1 MNLCDAMESRSPF
14 RRTEHLGPNYFG
26 LAAQCDSQGYVFV
39 LIHLL
44 ESINVFGT
52 RIHYHQ
58 FYFCHS
64 VLLFS
69 VRFAAMLFY
78 SPAQSLH
85 SWRLKVRIAVLRP
98 GKHSAHEIRQQSK
111 RYNSTKLFGAGPLS
125 PTKCV
130 TFLSFDSRMQET
142 KQEIRHKIGAP
153 TPQNRFADLTD
164 ADAVRLAQQ
173 GDAVALEGN
182 Y

>member
-52 RIHYHQ
+52 RIHYRQ

-69 VRFAAMLFY
+69 VRFATIPFY
-78 SPAQSLH
+78 FLARSLH
-85 SWRLKVRIAVLRP
+85 REASK
-98 GKHSAHEIRQQSK
+98 SAFPYSGQG
-111 RYNSTKLFGAGPLS
+111 STRAMR
-125 PTKCV
+125 
-130 TFLSFDSRMQET
+130 FL
-142 KQEIRHKIGAP
+142 
-153 TPQNRFADLTD
+153 N
-164 ADAVRLAQQ
+164 
-173 GDAVALEGN
+173 N
-182 Y
+182 

>member
-1 MNLCDAMESRSPF
+1 MNFCDAMESRSAF
-14 RRTEHLGPNYFG
+14 RRTEYLGPNYFG

-52 RIHYHQ
+52 RIHHYQ

-69 VRFAAMLFY
+69 VRFTAMLFHF
-78 SPAQSLH
+78 PARSLH
-85 SWRLKVRIAVLRP
+85 TWRLKVRIAVLRP
-98 GKHSAHEIRQQSK
+98 RKHSAHEIRQQSK
-111 RYNSTKLFGAGPLS
+111 RYKSTKLFGAGLLS

-130 TFLSFDSRMQET
+130 TFLSFDSRMEEA
-142 KQEIRHKIGAP
+142 KQKNRLEKGASARSAIRKIK
-153 TPQNRFADLTD
+153 
-164 ADAVRLAQQ
+164 
-173 GDAVALEGN
+173 
-182 Y
+182 